1 MNIALRFEQKYI
13 PEPNSG
19 CWLWIG
25 AAGPNKGTRPMIG
38 TEYAARVSWKLHKG
52 PIPPGLKILHKCDV
66 SLCVNPDHLFVG
78 TQLDNVRDMDAKG
91 RRNVTHMIKFS
102 DRDVWEVKQLK
113 DHVSQRKLAKAYG
126 MSVAYVCQLQRGR
139 YR

>member
-1 MNIALRFEQKYI
+1 
-13 PEPNSG
+13 
-19 CWLWIG
+19 
-25 AAGPNKGTRPMIG
+25 MIG